1 MTAGIGVMMY
11 TVLDQARADLEG
23 TLARLAAIGYLG
35 IETYGLVEHF
45 GPARVRDAI
54 ATAGLTLTSAHAPF
68 PAGPDAEKI
77 LDRYEELGA
86 EVLVWS
92 MEREEFDSPEA
103 IRRGV
108 ERVNEAAERA
118 AARGMRV
125 AYHNHFAEFS
135 QVFGGQRAYDLLL
148 DLLDDRA
155 VVELDAYWARLGGAD
170 PAEVLARLGNRVRF
184 VHVKDG
190 PAVSYEQDVMV
201 PIGEGPIDWA
211 RTLAAPSGP
220 RWHIVELERLHIDT
234 FEALRRSYDHLVGR
248 GCQLI
253 GMISGPADVPASN
266 DRITGFRRSMARHG
280 QT

>member
-23 TLARLAAIGYLG
+23 TLARLAGIGYLG

-54 ATAGLTLTSAHAPF
+54 AAAGLTLTSAHAPF
-68 PAGPDAEKI
+68 PAGKDAEAI
-77 LDRYEELGA
+77 LDANEELGA
-86 EVLVWS
+86 EILVWS
-92 MEREEFDSPEA
+92 MEREEFDSPAA
-103 IRRGV
+103 IKKGV

-118 AARGMRV
+118 AARGMRI

-135 QVFGGQRAYDLLL
+135 QEFAGQQAYDLLL
-148 DLLDDRA
+148 GLLDDR
-155 VVELDAYWARLGGAD
+155 VEVELDAYWAQLGGAD
-170 PAEVLARLGNRVRF
+170 PAEVLARLGDRARL

-190 PAVSYEQDVMV
+190 PALSYEDDVMV

-211 RTLAAPSGP
+211 RTLTAPSGL

-248 GCQLI
+248 GLSR
-253 GMISGPADVPASN
+253 GAHVPASTEE
-266 DRITGFRRSMARHG
+266 RA
-280 QT
+280 